1 MLIIGNG
8 RMVTR
13 DEETPFYENGAVA
26 VDADRIVRT
35 GETEELKA
43 AYPKAEFIDAKGG
56 VIMPCLL
63 YTSRCV

>member
-43 AYPKAEFIDAKGG
+43 GYPKRSLSTRKAG
-56 VIMPCLL
+56 
-63 YTSRCV
+63 